1 MMSTLHKYG
10 DKRIQF
16 SKGAPD
22 VILKCCKNV
31 DREKVLKANKTMAD
45 KALRV
50 LACAVREGDSIEES
64 NMTFIGLVG
73 MTDPVRAEVV
83 QAIKQCEE
91 AGIRPIMITGDNID
105 TARAIAIELNI
116 LKPGMKAV
124 SGNDLNNMSEE
135 EFKNCF
141 RDISVYARVAPDHK
155 TRIVKAWQKSG
166 YVVAMTGDG
175 VNDAPSIKNADI
187 GVGMGLTGTDVTKD
201 VADMVLADDNFA
213 TIVGA
218 VGEGRRIYDN
228 ILKCIQ
234 YLLSSNIAEVVGIF
248 LASLFGFVLLQP
260 VHLLWVNLVTD
271 CVPALAL
278 GVEDEEPGIM
288 KRKPRSKD
296 AGIFAGG
303 VAFDIVYQGIVVAFL
318 ILLAYFIGHYIESG
332 T

>member
-1 MMSTLHKYG
+1 MMSTLHQCG

-31 DREKVLKANKTMAD
+31 DRDKVLKANKAMAD

-73 MTDPVRAEVV
+73 MSDPVREEVSE
-83 QAIKQCEE
+83 AIKQCED

-105 TARAIAIELNI
+105 TARAIALELNI

-124 SGNDLNNMSEE
+124 CGNDLNNMADA
-135 EFKNCF
+135 EFENCF
-141 RDISVYARVAPDHK
+141 KDIAVYARVAPEHK

-166 YVVAMTGDG
+166 HVVAMTGDG

-218 VGEGRRIYDN
+218 VEEGRRIYDN

-234 YLLSSNIAEVVGIF
+234 YLLSSNIGEVVGIF
-248 LASLFGFVLLQP
+248 FASLFGFVLLQP
-260 VHLLWVNLVTD
+260 VHLL
-271 CVPALAL
+271 
-278 GVEDEEPGIM
+278 
-288 KRKPRSKD
+288 
-296 AGIFAGG
+296 
-303 VAFDIVYQGIVVAFL
+303 
-318 ILLAYFIGHYIESG
+318 
-332 T
+332 